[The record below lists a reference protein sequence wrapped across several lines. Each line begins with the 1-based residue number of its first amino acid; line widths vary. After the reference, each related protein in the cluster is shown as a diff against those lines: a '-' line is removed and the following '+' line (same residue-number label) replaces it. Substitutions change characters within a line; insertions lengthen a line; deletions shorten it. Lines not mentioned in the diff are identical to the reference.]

1 MSWKTEQDKT
11 NLELLNNE
19 NHRLLRLS
27 ETLNK
32 ENQKLLALN
41 KQLNQ
46 ENQKLSSE
54 NQKLI
59 DLLTQSNSLQD
70 DYQNL
75 LNALQEN

>member
-19 NHRLLRLS
+19 N
-27 ETLNK
+27 
-32 ENQKLLALN
+32 Q
-41 KQLNQ
+41 Q
-46 ENQKLSSE
+46 
-54 NQKLI
+54 LI

-70 DYQNL
+70 EYQNL

>member
-1 MSWKTEQDKT
+1 MENRARQNEFRAVEQREPAIT
-11 NLELLNNE
+11 
-19 NHRLLRLS
+19 RLS

-46 ENQKLSSE
+46 ENQKLASE

-70 DYQNL
+70 EYQNL